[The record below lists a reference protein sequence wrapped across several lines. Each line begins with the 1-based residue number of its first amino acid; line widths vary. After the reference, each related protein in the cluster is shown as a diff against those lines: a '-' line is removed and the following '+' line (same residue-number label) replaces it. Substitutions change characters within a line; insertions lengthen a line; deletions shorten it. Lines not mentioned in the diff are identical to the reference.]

1 MAMVGLE
8 SSSGPPCQMLQSAL
22 SCALMGGFCNSFL
35 LKINLL
41 NTMALLIRNL
51 NIISSVLFV
60 ASAIT
65 VAGCGGGSGTDPLGA
80 TQHAQGGNH
89 RTTST
94 STSTNSTSTTTS
106 TTGGDQQR
114 TLALQIADFIL
125 AQQDVNGAI
134 PDEAGSATANEDSN
148 MEYALIGLAAAYE
161 ATRDGKYLTG
171 LEKGIAWLAAR
182 EEMVD
187 PTWKGSWRYAYSM
200 NPPYNPVPTS
210 PGPGVADV
218 RGVDAT
224 SALFVYLLYRDRQLT
239 GSTALVTQYGANARA
254 ALDFVLAHNINPS
267 GFSGS
272 SWQQATGSTTWTF
285 WPYEYAAD
293 QGDVYLG
300 MNGGALLFPDNPQYA
315 AKAQFLRAN
324 SPTQFYLTSAQRYA
338 VGRDPDSP
346 LDADLGIDTIFPQG
360 YLPWV
365 FGSNTQSASSV
376 QWLINQTHADG
387 SINSPSTD
395 PAYALSNV
403 ILLLGA
409 GTLGI
414 QPPST
419 TLPWIVNNVLDTTSH
434 GLYDY
439 PGSPDEETN
448 VSGFAV
454 AALLG
459 AKAFP

>member
-1 MAMVGLE
+1 
-8 SSSGPPCQMLQSAL
+8 
-22 SCALMGGFCNSFL
+22 MGDLFVLFL

-41 NTMALLIRNL
+41 NTMTFLRRNR
-51 NIISSVLFV
+51 NIISSVLF
-60 ASAIT
+60 AAGAIT
-65 VAGCGGGSGTDPLGA
+65 VAGCGGGSGTDSLEA
-80 TQHAQGGNH
+80 TQHAQGGKH
-89 RTTST
+89 GTTST
-94 STSTNSTSTTTS
+94 STSTTSTTS
-106 TTGGDQQR
+106 ADQQR
-114 TLALQIADFIL
+114 TLALHIADFIL

-134 PDEAGSATANEDSN
+134 PDEAGSDTANEDSN

-187 PTWKGSWRYAYSM
+187 PAWKGSWRYVYSM
-200 NPPYNPVPTS
+200 TPPYDPVPTS
-210 PGPGVADV
+210 PGAGVADV

-272 SWQQATGSTTWTF
+272 SWQRATGSTTWTF

-300 MNGGALLFPDNPQYA
+300 MNGGALLFPDNPKYA

-324 SPTQFYLTSAQRYA
+324 APTQFYLTSEQRYA

-346 LDADLGIDTIFPQG
+346 LDTDLGIDTIFPQG

-409 GTLGI
+409 GTQGI

-419 TLPWIVNNVLDTTSH
+419 TLPWIVNNVLDTTTY
-434 GLYDY
+434 GLRDY
-439 PGSPDEETN
+439 PRSPDEETN